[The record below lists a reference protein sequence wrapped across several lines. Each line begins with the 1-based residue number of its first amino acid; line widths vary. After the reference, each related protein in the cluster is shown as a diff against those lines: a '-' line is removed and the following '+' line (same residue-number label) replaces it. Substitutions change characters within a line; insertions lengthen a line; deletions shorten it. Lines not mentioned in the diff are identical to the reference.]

1 MKQIFPNNLIRAGKS
16 ERSNTLFWSALLIIL
31 IFGAVI
37 RFYGISWDEG
47 FSYTPHPDERAILM
61 KVREISFP
69 PFHDLGSLFDPEK
82 SSWNPKWFPYG
93 SFPIYVLKLVG
104 EIFSKISGQEIH
116 DLRDLGR
123 FISVIADLGTI
134 LGIAM
139 LGRSAF
145 SNRVSILAAGLI
157 SISVIHIQLAHFFA
171 FDTFLAF
178 FCVWSLFFLLKVLR
192 TGKTSASVIAGI
204 LIGLGLASKISIMP
218 ILGAYV
224 FAHLIHAFTIS
235 SARSIVKE
243 SIIARMLTS
252 AVWGLIALVI
262 TFVLV
267 EPYAI
272 LDWDRFT
279 HDIKEQANMV
289 RRISDYP
296 YTRQYI
302 ETTPYLYQLIQL
314 GRWGLG
320 WPLVVLS
327 LVGVGW
333 ACCKGISPRASLLFI
348 FLSMIIPAT
357 ILIFNNSIF
366 YLVIAMAITFGCL
379 LVTSF
384 FRNESGRVSMLLLS
398 WIIPYVLITGSFD
411 VKFIRYSLPFIP
423 LTTLFASAFLVHWA
437 TSKSIR
443 KRFTGVITLGITILI
458 TALCA
463 ASLASIYSEKHTG
476 VQASVWLND
485 NAPSGSHILKEHWEE
500 GLPNLSAFSIEE
512 LAIYEPDDKFK
523 IKRMSEKLAS
533 SDYLVI
539 YSNRLYGTVT
549 RLPDRYP
556 LMIGYYH
563 ALFTGQLGYEP
574 VFIGTSYLNLMGFS
588 FKEDTF
594 TRSNLPDPGILHNK
608 DRSWGVNAGFA
619 DESFSVYDH
628 PKVMIFEN
636 ISRLSDTQIN
646 ESIHSESDSLVP
658 SEHHSRPQQNLEV
671 ENPDDEKNL
680 MMDPWLSQEQKKGGT
695 WSEIFTTH
703 PVITKMPALIWI
715 LYIEFVALLAFPIG
729 FIVFRGLRNRGF
741 LLMKALGILIVSFV
755 AWMLASLHIVPFGN
769 LAVWAGIGTLA
780 AISSFAT
787 YLYKEEILLFIKTRW
802 KTITLLETIFLVA
815 FFAFL
820 LVRMANPDLWHPYRG
835 GEKPMDIGYL
845 NAVVKSSYMPP
856 YDPWFSGGYLN
867 YYYWGQFI
875 IGCFI
880 HLTGITTEI
889 AYNLAIPTLFALT
902 VGGAFTIGSNLVRVP
917 TAKLGPSNL
926 STYFKRKLNWFV
938 GGLAIVF
945 VCIIGNFD
953 GLFQTITLA
962 KNQFIHG
969 MAGGE
974 FDFWR
979 SSRMMAPD
987 PPGFEITEF
996 PFFTFLFADLHAHLI
1011 SIPFTLLVLGLGM
1024 AIFLAPRKNVP
1035 KRFRLQEEFIRL
1047 SILGLAVGALRVI
1060 NTWDLP
1066 TYMLISFLCIGIG
1079 QFVRHGG
1086 LGISPI
1092 GTSLWKSGY
1101 TCLIAFLAFLPYHI
1115 TSISFFTNFH
1125 TTTNM
1130 TTFGQLLSINGLF
1143 LFLIASGCAYLLKT
1157 QLKNFVSKLKLF
1169 FISIINH
1176 KDLSSTKVIGLT
1188 IFLLFFGYLATFT
1201 LIGKLGGV
1209 IPLSTGLIL
1218 ILVISLFSSPPSE
1231 YNSLPIRIFAHLLGI
1246 AGLGLLIFVEIWR
1259 LEGDIDRMNT
1269 VFKFYGQAWILL
1281 GLSSTYFLYKAFVK
1295 TSELTPL
1302 LRWTW
1307 TGITVGLIITSLIYP
1322 VMGSRD
1328 RIRDRFEHGD
1338 GKFTLNGY
1346 SYIEESVYKDPKGEI
1361 DLSSDM
1367 VGINWL
1373 RHNISG
1379 SPVVLEAVT
1388 PTYRWGSRVSI
1399 NTGLPTVIGWKW
1411 HQEQQRWGQ
1420 REMVAKRIRDVEAI
1434 YTDPKLANALL
1445 DKYKVDYVYIG
1456 QVEKLY
1462 YPAEGIA
1469 HLKTGLDGKLLPVF
1483 TSENVTI
1490 MKVVR

>member
-1 MKQIFPNNLIRAGKS
+1 MKQISPNNLISAGKF
-16 ERSNTLFWSALLIIL
+16 ERSSTLFWSALLFIL
-31 IFGAVI
+31 IFGALI

-47 FSYTPHPDERAILM
+47 FSFTPHPDERAILM
-61 KVREISFP
+61 KAGEINFP
-69 PFHDLGSLFDPEK
+69 AIEDIGSLFDPEK

-93 SFPIYVLKLVG
+93 SFPIYLLKLVEG
-104 EIFSKISGQEIH
+104 IASKVTGQEIH
-116 DLRDLGR
+116 DLRGIGR
-123 FISVIADLGTI
+123 FLSILADLGTI

-145 SNRVSILAAGLI
+145 GNRVSILAAGLV

-178 FCVWSLFFLLKVLR
+178 FCVWALFFLLKVLQ

-204 LIGLGLASKISIMP
+204 LIGLGLASKISLMP

-224 FAHLIHAFTIS
+224 FAHLLHAFTIG
-235 SARSIVKE
+235 SAGFGVKE
-243 SIIARMLTS
+243 SVITRTITS

-262 TFVLV
+262 TFILV

-272 LDWDRFT
+272 LDWGRFT
-279 HDIKEQANMV
+279 QDIKEQSDMV

-302 ETTPYLYQLIQL
+302 DTTPYLYQLIQL

-320 WPLVVLS
+320 WPLAVLS
-327 LVGVGW
+327 FVGVGW
-333 ACCKGISPRASLLFI
+333 ACCRGISSKASLFFLLFS
-348 FLSMIIPAT
+348 LIIPAA
-357 ILIFNNSIF
+357 ILILNNSIF
-366 YLVIAMAITFGCL
+366 YVVIAMTITLGSL
-379 LVTSF
+379 LFTSF

-398 WIIPYVLITGSFD
+398 WVIPYVLITGSFD
-411 VKFIRYSLPFIP
+411 VKFTRYTLPFIP
-423 LTTLFASAFLVHWA
+423 LTTLFASAFLIHWA
-437 TSKSIR
+437 TSDSIR
-443 KRFTGVITLGITILI
+443 KRLTGVTTLAITILI
-458 TALCA
+458 TGLCA
-463 ASLASIYSEKHTG
+463 ASMVSIYSEKHTG

-500 GLPNLSAFSIEE
+500 GLPNLSGFSVKE
-512 LAIYEPDDKFK
+512 LAIYETDNKFK
-523 IKRMSEKLAS
+523 IQKMSEKLATG
-533 SDYLVI
+533 DYLVI

-549 RLPDRYP
+549 RLIDRYP
-556 LMIGYYH
+556 LMIGYYN

-574 VFIGTSYLNLMGFS
+574 VFIGTSHLNLMGFS
-588 FKEDTF
+588 FREDTF
-594 TRSNLPDPGILHNK
+594 TRPNLPDPTIPHSEDLSRGL
-608 DRSWGVNAGFA
+608 NAGFA

-636 ISRLSDTQIN
+636 VSRLSDIEIN
-646 ESIHSESDSLVP
+646 ESIHSETNKLVP
-658 SEHHSRPQQNLEV
+658 SKHQLQPQQSV
-671 ENPDDEKNL
+671 EAINQANEKNL
-680 MMDPWLSQEQKKGGT
+680 MMDPWLSQEQQKGGT
-695 WSEIFTTH
+695 WSEIFTTN

-715 LYIEFVALLAFPIG
+715 LYVEFIALLTFPIG
-729 FIVFRGLRNRGF
+729 FMVFRGLSNRGF
-741 LLMKALGILIVSFV
+741 LLMKGLGILIVSFI
-755 AWMLASLHIVPFGN
+755 AWILASLHIVAFGT
-769 LAVWAGIGTLA
+769 LAVWIGIGTLA
-780 AISSFAT
+780 IISSFTT
-787 YLYKEEILLFIKTRW
+787 YLYKDEILLFIKKRW
-802 KTITLLETIFLVA
+802 KAITLLESIFLLA
-815 FFAFL
+815 FIAFL

-867 YYYWGQFI
+867 YYYWGQLI
-875 IGCFI
+875 IACFI

-902 VGGAFTIGSNLVRVP
+902 VGGAFTIGSNLVRVSSIRLHSSKIS
-917 TAKLGPSNL
+917 AH
-926 STYFKRKLNWFV
+926 FRKRLDWLI
-938 GGLAIVF
+938 GAIAVIF

-953 GLFQTITLA
+953 GLIQTVSLA
-962 KNQFIHG
+962 KNRFIHG
-969 MAGGE
+969 MTGGE

-1011 SIPFTLLVLGLGM
+1011 AIPFVLLVLGLGM
-1024 AIFLAPRKNVP
+1024 AIFLAPQKKAP

-1047 SILGLAVGALRVI
+1047 SILGLAVGSLRVI

-1066 TYMLISFLCIGIG
+1066 TYMVISFLCIGIG
-1079 QFVRHGG
+1079 QLVRHGG

-1092 GTSLWKSGY
+1092 AIALWKSGY
-1101 TCLIAFLAFLPYHI
+1101 TCLVAFVAFLPYHI
-1115 TSISFFTNFH
+1115 TSINFFTNFQ

-1130 TTFGQLLSINGLF
+1130 TTFGQIISVNGLF
-1143 LFLIASGCAYLLKT
+1143 IFLITSGCVYLLKT
-1157 QLKNFVSKLKLF
+1157 QLKNSISSLKSLF
-1169 FISIINH
+1169 LSVINH
-1176 KDLSSTKVIGLT
+1176 NDLSPTKVIGLT
-1188 IFLLFFGYLATFT
+1188 IFLLLLGYLITFIW
-1201 LIGKLGGV
+1201 IGKLGGV
-1209 IPLSTGLIL
+1209 IPVSTGLIL
-1218 ILVISLFSSPPSE
+1218 ILAISLFSSPSSE
-1231 YNSLPIRIFAHLLGI
+1231 YRHLPIRIFAHLLGI

-1281 GLSSTYFLYKAFVK
+1281 GISSTYFLYRAFLK
-1295 TSELTPL
+1295 MPRLTPL

-1307 TGITVGLIITSLIYP
+1307 VGITIGLIIVSLIYP

-1328 RIRDRFEHGD
+1328 RIRDRFQDED

-1346 SYIEESVYKDPKGEI
+1346 SYIDESIYKDPKGDI

-1367 VGINWL
+1367 IGIDWI
-1373 RHNISG
+1373 RKNIPG
-1379 SPVVLEAVT
+1379 SPVVLEGVT
-1388 PTYRWGSRVSI
+1388 PTYRWGGRISI

-1434 YTDPKLANALL
+1434 YSEPKLASALL
-1445 DKYKVDYVYIG
+1445 DKYKVEYVYIG

-1469 HLKTGLDGKLLPVF
+1469 HLQAGLDGKLLPVF
-1483 TSENVTI
+1483 TSEDVTI
-1490 MKVVR
+1490 MRVAK